1 MIQFMQIQPTL
12 NTIF

>member
-1 MIQFMQIQPTL
+1 MQIQPTL